1 MSTED
6 NKALIRRAIAALNR
20 GDMVAISATW
30 DELFVPDFIRQDT
43 TGGLRSRE
51 EYKQVLSSLLTAIPG
66 QFTIEDMFAEG
77 EKVLLRYTFHG
88 MHQAQWRGIPP
99 TGKAVTFTG
108 MLIYRFDNGKIK
120 EMLSSSQSVS
130 DAQRLAL
137 SHRVLAQPGRAKRFI
152 MICGKCASRIFHK
165 S

>member
-6 NKALIRRAIAALNR
+6 NKALIRRAIEALNR

-30 DELFVPDFIRQDT
+30 DELFVPDFMRQDT

-51 EYKQVLSSLLTAIPG
+51 EYKRVLSSLLTALPG

-77 EKVLLRYTFHG
+77 EKVMLRYTFHG
-88 MHQAQWRGIPP
+88 IHQAQWRGIPP

-108 MLIYRFDNGKIK
+108 MLIYRFDDGKIV
-120 EMLSSSQSVS
+120 EGWENADLLGLFQQLGM
-130 DAQRLAL
+130 
-137 SHRVLAQPGRAKRFI
+137 VLARRE
-152 MICGKCASRIFHK
+152 AS
-165 S
+165 